1 MLPSTIV
8 NPAQLLSLYGLKWN
22 PFASGVPVD
31 GLYCSPRIDALGRRS
46 ELYLREGGFALLTGA
61 PGQGKS
67 AALRII
73 DDRLSRMR
81 DVVVRSVEHPQSAV
95 SDFYRE
101 LGDLFGVALTPRNR
115 WGGFKAIREKW
126 QAHVE
131 ATLIRPVLVID
142 EGQEMPVHVLNE
154 LRLLSSRDYDSRTL
168 LFVIL
173 AGDARLRDKL
183 KTEDL
188 LPLKSR
194 VRTHVELEAATPS
207 ELSDCLQHMIAAAG
221 NAQLMTAAVI
231 TALTEHAAGNYR
243 TLTTMAHELL
253 LAAAERD
260 ARQIDDKLFFEI
272 FALPDPQPRTT
283 HHAPVHNRAKRR

>member
-1 MLPSTIV
+1 MQHSTAA

-22 PFASGVPVD
+22 PFASGVPID
-31 GLYCSPRIDALGRRS
+31 GLYCSPRVDALGRRS
-46 ELYLREGGFALLTGA
+46 EMHLREGGFALLTGA

-67 AALRII
+67 TALRIV

-115 WGGFKAIREKW
+115 WGGFKTIREKW

-131 ATLIRPVLVID
+131 ATLIRPVLIID
-142 EGQEMPVHVLNE
+142 EAQEMPVNALNE

-173 AGDARLRDKL
+173 AGDARLREKL
-183 KTEDL
+183 KTEEL

-194 VRTHVELEAATPS
+194 VRTQVELEAASPN

-221 NAQLMTAAVI
+221 NAQLMTATVI
-231 TALTEHAAGNYR
+231 TALAEHATGNYR
-243 TLTTMAHELL
+243 TLMAMAHELL
-253 LAAAERD
+253 LSAAERD

-272 FALPDPQPRTT
+272 FSLPQQQPHTAQ
-283 HHAPVHNRAKRR
+283 HAPMQKAKRR